1 MIQLNKVGAIFIKQI
16 KDTLK
21 DTQVLVLYIVYPLL
35 GFIMVTA
42 IAPQVGEENFFI
54 KIFASMHMVFLPI
67 VATASVVAEEKEK
80 STLKVLMLANVK
92 PITYLIGVGSF
103 IFLGTHLGTL
113 CFAIMGKWSGG
124 SFVSFIMNMML
135 GSICSMLIGFIVGLV
150 AKNQMGATALT
161 VPLGLVLSLL
171 PMLSSFN
178 TSIEKIAKITYSQ
191 QISYLISKP
200 SLRMYTLEQGAIIGI
215 NLLLVFI
222 IFFSV
227 YRKQFREV

>member
-1 MIQLNKVGAIFIKQI
+1 MIQLNKVGAIFTKQI

-92 PITYLIGVGSF
+92 PITYLVGVGSF
-103 IFLGTHLGTL
+103 IFIGTHLGTL
-113 CFAIMGKWSGG
+113 CFAILGKWSGE
-124 SFVSFIMNMML
+124 SFIGFVINMML

-171 PMLSSFN
+171 PMLASFN
-178 TSIEKIAKITYSQ
+178 ASIERVARITYSQ
-191 QISYLISKP
+191 QISYLLNRP
-200 SLRMYTLEQGAIIGI
+200 SLNLYTLEQGVIIGI
-215 NLLLVFI
+215 NLLLVLI